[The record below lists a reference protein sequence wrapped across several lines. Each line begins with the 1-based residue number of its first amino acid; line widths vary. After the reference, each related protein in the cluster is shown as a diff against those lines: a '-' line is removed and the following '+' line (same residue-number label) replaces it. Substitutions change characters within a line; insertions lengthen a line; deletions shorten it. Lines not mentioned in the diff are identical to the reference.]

1 MNKAVRGGLGTRLHS
16 EYSILRVWREEA
28 EKFQLWRGGGEGGG
42 EGGVHFHNLLNQRSI
57 PNK

>member
-28 EKFQLWRGGGEGGG
+28 EKFQLRRGGGEGGG
-42 EGGVHFHNLLNQRSI
+42 EGGGALS
-57 PNK
+57 